1 MSCHIHG
8 QSIADGRM
16 LKTGA
21 PELLREEYDTLF
33 SESIVRGEA
42 LIAEQEAKRA
52 EMAEAAAA
60 IGVDLESLRPGEALG
75 AGKRRRGWKEGVKV
89 HDWSGGVKAT

>member
-1 MSCHIHG
+1 LVRKRYE
-8 QSIADGRM
+8 ADGRM

-42 LIAEQEAKRA
+42 FLAEQETKRA
-52 EMAEAAAA
+52 ELAEVAAA
-60 IGVDLESLRPGEALG
+60 IGVDLDSLRPGEAVG
-75 AGKRRRGWKEGVKV
+75 VGKRRRGWKEGAVIK
-89 HDWSGGVKAT
+89 DWSRSAMGVQAT